1 MRGSPHPSVTS
12 ELGEAFD
19 QFADAVG
26 VFAPVRDDDGA
37 VVDFVP
43 VYVNPVLAQL
53 SGVAA
58 DASLGRSVADQ
69 APGLREAGTIV
80 AWRRVLDSGEA
91 WHDEFRFRGRVGTRD
106 LDGRFELRA
115 MRLGDAVLCVCR
127 DVTEARRG
135 DEAVERMAA
144 IVRSTDDAVVGVD
157 RRGLITHWNGGAERL
172 LGWSAAEAVG
182 RPVRIVARDEDYPDH
197 ERRFLHVLSG
207 RSIERA
213 EVVWVRAD
221 ASLVDVAVTASPIR
235 DRSGRV
241 VGVSAV
247 VRDMTE
253 RKRAEAELRRSHAE
267 LERFADVAAH
277 DLREP
282 LLAVGQLATLLA
294 REASGRDAEI
304 VARIDEASTH
314 GLRLVDGLRDLAR
327 IGGGEPARERVDLEA
342 VAREVLVAL
351 GAHIEEV
358 GARIELGPL
367 PTVGGEPAELA
378 RVLQNLVGNALKFR
392 AAGRAPVVALDAAR
406 EDGAW
411 VVTVRDNGP
420 GVPGPARERIF
431 DLFARANAD
440 EAIEGTGL
448 GLAVCR
454 KVVER
459 HGGRIWVEPAAGGG
473 SAFRFSLPDS

>member
-1 MRGSPHPSVTS
+1 
-12 ELGEAFD
+12 
-19 QFADAVG
+19 
-26 VFAPVRDDDGA
+26 
-37 VVDFVP
+37 
-43 VYVNPVLAQL
+43 
-53 SGVAA
+53 
-58 DASLGRSVADQ
+58 
-69 APGLREAGTIV
+69 
-80 AWRRVLDSGEA
+80 
-91 WHDEFRFRGRVGTRD
+91 
-106 LDGRFELRA
+106 
-115 MRLGDAVLCVCR
+115 
-127 DVTEARRG
+127 
-135 DEAVERMAA
+135 
-144 IVRSTDDAVVGVD
+144 
-157 RRGLITHWNGGAERL
+157 
-172 LGWSAAEAVG
+172 
-182 RPVRIVARDEDYPDH
+182 DH

-304 VARIDEASTH
+304 VARIDEAATH

-351 GAHIEEV
+351 GAHIDEV